1 MRETLVTVTGNVISD
16 LRSRRTGDG
25 ARLVSFRLASNE
37 RRFDRDT
44 ETWVDGDRLFVTVTC
59 WRRLAEGVAGSLAKG
74 DPVVV
79 TGRLF
84 TRNYAVDGQRRS
96 STELDAYAVGPDLGR
111 CTADIR
117 RNNHPG
123 VPAQRTSGDRGD
135 PVADGAGQTADLP
148 ELAEAGGDTA
158 DLPDR
163 VVVTVS

>member
-37 RRFDRDT
+37 RKFDRDT
-44 ETWVDGDRLFVTVTC
+44 DSWVDGDRFFATVTC

-84 TRNYAVDGQRRS
+84 TRNYEVEGQRRS

-117 RNNHPG
+117 RNIHPG
-123 VPAQRTSGDRGD
+123 VPSPRTTGDR
-135 PVADGAGQTADLP
+135 ATDGPGQSAALS
-148 ELAEAGGDTA
+148 ELARAQDDTA
-158 DLPDR
+158 DMPDR
-163 VVVTVS
+163 VVVGVS